1 MPSNSIDCLYSESEQ
16 RVLLDIAR
24 RALTLAVTQ
33 GVFLDEFPIDEVL
46 SQPGGAFVTLH
57 IRGRLRGCIGQFA
70 TDLPLARV
78 VARCAAAAAREDPRF
93 DAVQPEELAEIEI
106 EISILSAAV
115 EIDPATIE
123 IGRHGLIVSS
133 GEKRGV
139 LLPQVALQFK
149 WTPERFLQETCVKA
163 DLDRDAWKLPST
175 RVEAFTSESFS
186 ESGPQRANGGSSSEH
201 QPNESPATDRGY
213 STST

>member
-1 MPSNSIDCLYSESEQ
+1 MPATSNDWRPSDREKLA
-16 RVLLDIAR
+16 LLDVAR

-33 GVFLDEFPIDEVL
+33 GTFLDEFPTDEVL
-46 SQPGGAFVTLH
+46 MQPGGAFVTLH
-57 IRGRLRGCIGQFA
+57 HRGRLRGCIGQFA
-70 TDLPLARV
+70 TGLPLVEVIAH
-78 VARCAAAAAREDPRF
+78 CAAAAARDDPRF

-115 EIDPATIE
+115 EIEPEQIE
-123 IGRHGLIVSS
+123 IGRHGLIVGS

-163 DLDRDAWKLPST
+163 DLDRNAWKLPST
-175 RVEAFTSESFS
+175 RVEAFAAETFGESRQ
-186 ESGPQRANGGSSSEH
+186 QRANGGSSSERRPDEH
-201 QPNESPATDRGY
+201 AAPERGY

>member
-1 MPSNSIDCLYSESEQ
+1 MPANSNDWRPSDREKL
-16 RVLLDIAR
+16 VLLDIAR
-24 RALTLAVTQ
+24 RALTLTATH
-33 GVFLDEFPIDEVL
+33 GKYLDEFPTDEVL

-57 IRGRLRGCIGQFA
+57 RGGRLRGCIGQFA
-70 TDLPLARV
+70 TDRPLVEIIAH
-78 VARCAAAAAREDPRF
+78 CAAAVARDDPRF
-93 DAVQPEELAEIEI
+93 DAVQPEELVEIEI

-115 EIDPATIE
+115 EIEPEQIE

-139 LLPQVALQFK
+139 LLPQVGLQFK

-163 DLDRDAWKLPST
+163 DLDRNAWKLPST
-175 RVEAFTSESFS
+175 RVEAFTSETFS
-186 ESGPQRANGGSSSEH
+186 ESKPQRANGGSSSEH
-201 QPNESPATDRGY
+201 QPDESSATDRGY

>member
-1 MPSNSIDCLYSESEQ
+1 MPATSNDWRPSDREKLA
-16 RVLLDIAR
+16 LLDIAR

-33 GVFLDEFPIDEVL
+33 GTFLDESPTDEVL
-46 SQPGGAFVTLH
+46 TQPGGAFVTLH
-57 IRGRLRGCIGQFA
+57 RRGRLRGCIGQFA
-70 TDLPLARV
+70 TDRPLVEIIAH
-78 VARCAAAAAREDPRF
+78 CAAAVARDDPRF

-115 EIDPATIE
+115 EIEPEQIE
-123 IGRHGLIVSS
+123 IGRHGLIVGS

-163 DLDRDAWKLPST
+163 GLDRDAWKLPST